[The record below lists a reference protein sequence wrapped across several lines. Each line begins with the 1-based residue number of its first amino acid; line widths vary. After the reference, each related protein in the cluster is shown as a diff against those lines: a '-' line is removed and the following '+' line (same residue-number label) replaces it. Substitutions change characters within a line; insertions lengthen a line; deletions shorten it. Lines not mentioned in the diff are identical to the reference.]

1 MALRRCIVV
10 WPAQLTSRLVRAR
23 QSTRPRRLMAVS
35 SFAHGEIALLL
46 QAAHSNYQIGAFE
59 NFHQLV
65 EDIFIV
71 LRPGP
76 KVFFQYELGF
86 VNCLKSQL
94 LISHLFFP
102 IKKCRPA
109 GKKKQEIKPPFRRYP
124 RIFGLSDQFLFQY
137 GGPQRPIATLPG
149 STPLPSPLGTFGGC
163 APEPALGVGC
173 KRQPPDSRAV
183 EKDRQPSL
191 IAVDGAVALRVVR
204 AGDVQFAR
212 PELGVRDGHEVVASL
227 HQR

>member
-10 WPAQLTSRLVRAR
+10 WPAHLTARLVRAW
-23 QSTRPRRLMAVS
+23 QSTRPRRLMEVC

-59 NFHQLV
+59 NFHQLIK
-65 EDIFIV
+65 DKLIV

-76 KVFFQYELGF
+76 KVFFQYELRF

-102 IKKCRPA
+102 HQRNAVQQGRRSKKSSRLLGDIPA
-109 GKKKQEIKPPFRRYP
+109 FFGYPINFCFNTEAPSDRSRRFRVPHRFRAP
-124 RIFGLSDQFLFQY
+124 LAHSAAARLNRL
-137 GGPQRPIATLPG
+137 GGRLQQA
-149 STPLPSPLGTFGGC
+149 
-163 APEPALGVGC
+163 A
-173 KRQPPDSRAV
+173 PDSRAV

-191 IAVDGAVALRVVR
+191 IAVDGAVPLRVVR

-212 PELGVRDGHEVVASL
+212 PELGVRDGHEVVAPL